1 MPYANRSLPSIANI
15 ELFPYRYSLRKKYV
29 VFQMDVDVQ
38 SHLKSVN
45 KWHVALNVRP
55 SYQVTSAMCVLSDLT
70 FVITPGT
77 QQVFTSNE
85 RLLHTPD
92 TDRHPFL
99 PFRRYKD
106 QTTCRFTFRTL
117 FGLCTISKPR
127 QRQFRLKLLRFFY
140 YDHFRLFG
148 GWPRIEKVDGLK
160 E

>member
-1 MPYANRSLPSIANI
+1 MRTSYI
-15 ELFPYRYSLRKKYV
+15 
-29 VFQMDVDVQ
+29 D
-38 SHLKSVN
+38 SHEI
-45 KWHVALNVRP
+45 
-55 SYQVTSAMCVLSDLT
+55 CVLRDVT
-70 FVITPGT
+70 VVITPEI

-117 FGLCTISKPR
+117 FGLCRISKPR